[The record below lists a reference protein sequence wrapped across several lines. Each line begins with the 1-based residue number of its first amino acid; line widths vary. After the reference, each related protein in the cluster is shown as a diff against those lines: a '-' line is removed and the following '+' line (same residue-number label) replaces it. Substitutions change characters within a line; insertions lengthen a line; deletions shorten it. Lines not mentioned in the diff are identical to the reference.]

1 MKKTIQLVVLTLIL
15 LVGGISTGMAQDAG
29 TIRRTQMCYEG
40 ETFTVSFL
48 GVTFDPGEL
57 IWVRQVFGSYI
68 VKYWDVGVD
77 IGMFC
82 YVGVTIEESM
92 TYEFGHN
99 LNSSVKLNTD
109 DVRLI
114 VDLIVLQKPDASMAS
129 RMGKTDDVRGINHG
143 LLFSRLAC
151 IQEKSLVWQSNMF
164 VLA

>member
-15 LVGGISTGMAQDAG
+15 LVGGISTSMAQYVPM
-29 TIRRTQMCYEG
+29 RTQMCYEG

-48 GVTFDPGEL
+48 GVTFNPVKT
-57 IWVRQVFGSYI
+57 IWVRHHFLNTTILS
-68 VKYWDVGVD
+68 WEVGID
-77 IGMFC
+77 IGIFN
-82 YVGVTIEESM
+82 YVGVTIENSGI
-92 TYEFGHN
+92 YDFGHDIDN
-99 LNSSVKLNTD
+99 LGYIH

-114 VDLIVLQKPDASMAS
+114 VELIVLQKPDASMVA

-151 IQEKSLVWQSNMF
+151 IEEKSLVWQSNVF

>member
-15 LVGGISTGMAQDAG
+15 LVGGISTSMAQDAG

-48 GVTFDPGEL
+48 GVTFNSEKM
-57 IWVRQVFGSYI
+57 IYVRQKIGAI
-68 VKYWDVGVD
+68 EKDCWEVGID

-92 TYEFGHN
+92 TYEFGHHFKE
-99 LNSSVKLNTD
+99 VGIPD

-114 VDLIVLQKPDASMAS
+114 VDLIVLQKPDASIVL
-129 RMGKTDDVRGINHG
+129 RMGKTDDDVRGVNLG

>member
-48 GVTFDPGEL
+48 GVTFNNKK
-57 IWVRQVFGSYI
+57 IIYVRQSVGVVPI
-68 VKYWDVGVD
+68 DCWQVGIDVG
-77 IGMFC
+77 IFC
-82 YVGVTIEESM
+82 YVGVTVEESG

-99 LNSSVKLNTD
+99 LTLVPNANED
-109 DVRLI
+109 IRLI

-129 RMGKTDDVRGINHG
+129 RMGKTDDVRGVDHG

-151 IQEKSLVWQSNMF
+151 IEEKSLVWQSNLF